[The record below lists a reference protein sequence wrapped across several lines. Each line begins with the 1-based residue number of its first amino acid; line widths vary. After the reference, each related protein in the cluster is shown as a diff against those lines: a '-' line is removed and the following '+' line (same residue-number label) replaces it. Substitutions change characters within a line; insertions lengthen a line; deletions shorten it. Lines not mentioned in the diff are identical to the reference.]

1 MIVSL
6 VVLISGNGSNLQ
18 ALINYFHQKIIN
30 GKFYYIKAV
39 ISNRKHAYGLIR
51 AESNNIPIFYRAYI
65 KSKTTRREYDKDLKD
80 LVLNLDADL
89 VVCAGWMHILS
100 KEFLDGMENII
111 NLHPALWGQ
120 FPGNHSIE
128 DAYNAFKKGQVD
140 HTGIMVHYV
149 IPEIDAGKIICQKEI
164 PIFKTDRLNDLKFR
178 IGYHE
183 KNILIRAIMTST
195 TNTREHQHF
204 KTGKVRDLYTYDDDK
219 YIISHSDR
227 VSSFDRA
234 ICDIEGKGNLL
245 CLLSDWWFQRTR
257 HIVPNHV
264 IKRVN
269 NYLVVKKCSVIPIE
283 FVVRGYIT
291 GNSATSL
298 WTHYNKGVRTYCGE
312 TFPDGLIKNQ
322 RLEEAVL
329 TPTTKDEHD
338 EPISC
343 QEIVDKN
350 ILSQTDLD
358 YIKQKSLELFRYGQ
372 EVADRQGL
380 ILVDT
385 KYEFGR
391 DQDGNILLIDEV
403 HTCDSSRYW
412 VKSSYHVLFNERKEP
427 QKLDKD
433 SVRDYVKG
441 VCDPY
446 DLTKPIPEIPQE
458 QKDRVYQ
465 CYRDLY
471 VQLTG
476 LNAPS
481 KVVMGE
487 FDFRER
493 DIVIIVSGSTS
504 DRDHIVK
511 IEKELD
517 KFHIDYH
524 SFSCSAHKE
533 TQRLL
538 NIMGELKACPKRKIF
553 VTVAGRSNALS
564 GVVACNCDYPV
575 IACPPFKDKVDMIV
589 NINSSLQCPSKTPV
603 MTILEPNNVA
613 ITCNRIFNL

>member
-1 MIVSL
+1 MIISL

-18 ALINYFHQKIIN
+18 AIINYFHQKIIN

-39 ISNRKHAYGLIR
+39 ISNRKYAYGLIR
-51 AESNNIPIFYRAYI
+51 AESNNIPIFYSAFI
-65 KSKTTRREYDKDLKD
+65 KSKITRSKYDRDLKD

-100 KEFLDGMENII
+100 KEFLNGMENII
-111 NLHPALWGQ
+111 NLHPALWGE
-120 FPGNHSIE
+120 FPGNNSIE
-128 DAYNAFKKGQVD
+128 DAYNAFKKGKVD

-149 IPEIDAGKIICQKEI
+149 IPEIDAGKIIYQKEI
-164 PIFKTDRLNDLKFR
+164 PIFKTDGLNDLKFR

-183 KNILIRAIMTST
+183 KNILIQAIMTST
-195 TNTREHQHF
+195 NNSREHQHF

-298 WTHYNKGVRTYCGE
+298 WTHYNKGVRIYCGE
-312 TFPDGLIKNQ
+312 TFPDGLRKNQ
-322 RLEEAVL
+322 RLEEPLL

-338 EPISC
+338 ELISC
-343 QEIVDKN
+343 QEIVDQN
-350 ILSQTDLD
+350 ILNQPDLD

-412 VKSSYHVLFNERKEP
+412 VKSSYNVLFNDRKEP

-433 SVRDYVKG
+433 SVRDYVKS

-476 LNAPS
+476 LSAPS
-481 KVVMGE
+481 RLVMGE

-504 DRDHIVK
+504 DRDHVIK

-517 KFHIDYH
+517 NFHIDYH

-575 IACPPFKDKVDMIV
+575 IACPPFKDKTDMIV